1 MRTLADRIEHVLTC
15 FLEFSAPFFQ
25 SHLLIN
31 YRISCSTNLPA
42 NRKRDFLSESANGIL
57 AALFATPSIKLK
69 KRIGA
74 RKNSKN
80 PEKTKTKAPQRLGE
94 VPEGIKNGQVDLQK
108 SRMKWHTLWHTL
120 FLVAFS
126 RLAA

>member
-1 MRTLADRIEHVLTC
+1 MSKLRTGAAVKMVNQRHLREGEITTH
-15 FLEFSAPFFQ
+15 PFKWVFE
-25 SHLLIN
+25 
-31 YRISCSTNLPA
+31 
-42 NRKRDFLSESANGIL
+42 RKRQ
-57 AALFATPSIKLK
+57 
-69 KRIGA
+69 
-74 RKNSKN
+74 
-80 PEKTKTKAPQRLGE
+80 PEAKTKTKAPQRLGE